1 MTPTTAIQF
10 LLWLLI
16 VASIVA
22 VVASHLRI
30 PYTVA
35 LVIGGLVLGSLH
47 RLPILQVLT
56 QGQRPNWLTP
66 QIVLILFLPPLL
78 FEGSIKIQIRR
89 LRENLAPILLLANAG
104 VLAATLITGL
114 AIHWAFG
121 LPLLIALLFG
131 SIISATDPISVLSI
145 FEEMG
150 VAKRL
155 SMVVEGESL
164 FNDGT
169 AVVLFG
175 ILLEGVSN
183 GHLNVATG
191 VLDFIVVVVGAA
203 GLGAFLGYL
212 VSKITQR
219 IDDARVEITLTTIL
233 AYSSYLA
240 AQSFHLSGVIATVA
254 AGIVM
259 GNFGT
264 SSGMSP
270 RTRLA
275 LWSFWEY
282 AAFVI
287 NSLLF
292 LLIGMQVHI
301 RDLVAGWHAAL
312 LAIAAVLLGRA
323 LSVYSLTPLSN
334 LLSERIPVRWQHVLV
349 WGGLRGALALALVL
363 SLDPTF
369 PYRSDL
375 LAWTFGVVAFSLI
388 VQGLTVKP
396 LLRALGM
403 CAVAESEY
411 DHAKVQ
417 QIALSS
423 ARSELDGLLSSH
435 VVSAPLYARLRREL
449 ESSLAQAEAHIA
461 EMYSEDTRR
470 ASGEIRTARV
480 RLGAAE
486 QGAIQRA
493 FYDGLISQQTAAAMI
508 DDADRRMDELEQKL
522 TGGSDAKKEKSDDS
536 PPRPSSAN
544 AGEAR

>member
-1 MTPTTAIQF
+1 MTPDSAIQF
-10 LLWLLI
+10 LVWLLI

-22 VVASHLRI
+22 VVANRLRI

-47 RLPILQVLT
+47 HLPILESLT
-56 QGQRPNWLTP
+56 QGHRPNWLTP
-66 QIVLILFLPPLL
+66 QVVLTLFLPPLL
-78 FEGSIKIQIRR
+78 FEGSIKLRARQ
-89 LRENLAPILLLANAG
+89 LRENLVPILLLANIG
-104 VLAATLITGL
+104 VLAATVITGL

-155 SMVVEGESL
+155 STIVEGESL

-175 ILLEGVSN
+175 ILLEGIST

-191 VLDFIVVVVGAA
+191 VADFIVVVLGAA

-219 IDDARVEITLTTIL
+219 IDDARIEITLTTIL

-254 AGIVM
+254 AGIVL

-264 SSGMSP
+264 RSGMSA
-270 RTRLA
+270 RTQLA

-301 RDLVAGWHAAL
+301 RDLAAGWHAAL
-312 LAIAAVLLGRA
+312 LAIAAVLLGRL
-323 LSVYSLTPLSN
+323 LSVYGLVPLSN
-334 LLSERIPVRWQHVLV
+334 LFSEKIPMRWQHVLV
-349 WGGLRGALALALVL
+349 WGGLRGAVALALAL
-363 SLDPTF
+363 SLDPAF

-388 VQGLTVKP
+388 VQGLTIKP
-396 LLRALGM
+396 LLRMLGM
-403 CAVAESEY
+403 CSVAESEY
-411 DHAKVQ
+411 DRAKVR

-423 ARSELDGLLSSH
+423 ARLELEELLRSH
-435 VVSAPLYARLRREL
+435 VVSAPLHARLRQEL
-449 ESSLAQAEAHIA
+449 DSSLAQAEAHIA
-461 EMYSEDTRR
+461 EMYTEDTER
-470 ASGEIRTARV
+470 AQSEIRTAGA
-480 RLGAAE
+480 RLSAA
-486 QGAIQRA
+486 QRGAIQRA
-493 FYDGLISQQTAAAMI
+493 FYDGLISQQTAANMV
-508 DDADRRMDELEQKL
+508 DLADRRMFELEQKL
-522 TGGSDAKKEKSDDS
+522 AENETGQEKRGERAPHPNSAPVSDK
-536 PPRPSSAN
+536 
-544 AGEAR
+544 G